1 MRTGLNGDGM
11 VTKVG
16 DLMEDGWYSDE
27 VFG

>member
-16 DLMEDGWYSDE
+16 DLMEDGWYNDE